1 MTPLLRLAAGA
12 GAGIVGMSAT
22 YPLDMVRGRLTVQGE
37 RKTSQ
42 YRGIW
47 DCTRQIIKQARP
59 PGLPGRAPAPNT
71 TRGTLANRV
80 CVAACPLAPGRQQCC
95 CHKARKRQAARARD
109 GAAPARAGAE
119 QRGGPLAAGASWSRA
134 SARRARAGGRDRFV
148 EGLAAER
155 DRRGAV
161 RGPELCGVRDAE
173 GRRPEVLWRARA
185 APPSHWSHL
194 SCLQVRLVARP
205 YGTRRACV

>member
-59 PGLPGRAPAPNT
+59 PGRPGCAPAPNT
-71 TRGTLANRV
+71 TGVLA
-80 CVAACPLAPGRQQCC
+80 
-95 CHKARKRQAARARD
+95 K
-109 GAAPARAGAE
+109 
-119 QRGGPLAAGASWSRA
+119 
-134 SARRARAGGRDRFV
+134 
-148 EGLAAER
+148 
-155 DRRGAV
+155 
-161 RGPELCGVRDAE
+161 
-173 GRRPEVLWRARA
+173 
-185 APPSHWSHL
+185 
-194 SCLQVRLVARP
+194 
-205 YGTRRACV
+205 